1 MYRSWIL
8 PECKFQ
14 ETQLV
19 HHNGLDD
26 VLDQSPSLARL
37 NYKLGKTR
45 MIESPEIIELIDQH
59 ET

>member
-1 MYRSWIL
+1 M
-8 PECKFQ
+8 
-14 ETQLV
+14 V